1 VVNSFLQ
8 KEQTMNL
15 KPFFLLCCLAVS
27 TIVVAQTKPAK
38 PVAKPVQKFIPPK
51 LKTSLGAANDTV
63 ITTTAEGAARLVN
76 LPLLVTDG
84 KKGVYTISTYQC
96 MYKRKGVTEDEESG
110 KVSPATTIVVQRFTT
125 TPVSEIWR
133 KTIAEQ
139 LKPGEEIS
147 FFDIVVKDAQNRL
160 MFAPSLKIIVK

>member
-15 KPFFLLCCLAVS
+15 KPFFLLYCLAVS

-38 PVAKPVQKFIPPK
+38 PVAQPVQKFMPPK
-51 LKTSLGAANDTV
+51 LKTFLGAAGDTV
-63 ITTTAEGAARLVN
+63 ITTTAEGAIKLIN
-76 LPLLVTDG
+76 LALSITDG
-84 KKGVYTISTYQC
+84 KKGVYSISTYQC
-96 MYKRKGVTEDEESG
+96 MYKRKGVTEDEASG

-147 FFDIVVKDAQNRL
+147 FFDIVVKDSQNRL